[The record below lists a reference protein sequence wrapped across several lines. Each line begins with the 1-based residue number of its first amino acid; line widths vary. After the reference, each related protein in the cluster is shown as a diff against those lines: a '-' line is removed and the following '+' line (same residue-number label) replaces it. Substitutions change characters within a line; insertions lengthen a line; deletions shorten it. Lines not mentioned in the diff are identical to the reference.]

1 MSDSAN
7 DIILLTR
14 DLRKT
19 YFSSGGEVEVL
30 RGVSIGVSRG
40 EIAAIVGPSGVGKST
55 LLNLI
60 GALDRPSSGEVLING
75 EDLFSKN
82 DEELAEFRNSTIG
95 FVFQFHHLLPE
106 LSAFENVMLPALLA
120 GKPKELIHERTTSL
134 LNDVGLSKRGSHKP
148 SELSGGERQRV
159 AIARAIVNDPK
170 LILADE
176 PTGNLD
182 KENAEEMY
190 ELIWKL
196 REENQQTF
204 LIVTH
209 NEELANKTD
218 RIIRLVDGYI
228 KE

>member
-7 DIILLTR
+7 NIMLLTR

-30 RGVSIGVSRG
+30 RGVSIGVSKG
-40 EIAAIVGPSGVGKST
+40 EIAAIIGPSGVGKST

-82 DEELAEFRNSTIG
+82 DAELAEFRNSTIG

-120 GKPKELIHERTTSL
+120 GKPKELIHARTTSL

-159 AIARAIVNDPK
+159 AIARAIINDPK

-182 KENAEEMY
+182 RENAEEMY

-218 RIIRLVDGYI
+218 RIIRLVDGYV

>member
-7 DIILLTR
+7 NVILLTR

-40 EIAAIVGPSGVGKST
+40 EIVAIVGPSGVGKST

-120 GKPKELIHERTTSL
+120 GKPKEMIHERTTSL

-182 KENAEEMY
+182 RENAEEMY

>member
-95 FVFQFHHLLPE
+95 FIFQFHHLLPE

-120 GKPKELIHERTTSL
+120 GKPKEMIHERTTSL

-148 SELSGGERQRV
+148 SELSVGERQRV

-182 KENAEEMY
+182 RENAEEMY

-218 RIIRLVDGYI
+218 RMIRLVDGYI

>member
-1 MSDSAN
+1 MSDGAN
-7 DIILLTR
+7 NVILLTR

-40 EIAAIVGPSGVGKST
+40 EIVAIVGPSGVGKST

-134 LNDVGLSKRGSHKP
+134 LNDVGLSERGSHKP

-182 KENAEEMY
+182 RENAEEMY

>member
-1 MSDSAN
+1 MSDSASN
-7 DIILLTR
+7 VMLLTR

-30 RGVSIGVSRG
+30 RGVSIEVSKG
-40 EIAAIVGPSGVGKST
+40 EIAAIIGPSGVGKST

-82 DEELAEFRNSTIG
+82 DDELAEFRNFTIG

-120 GKPKELIHERTTSL
+120 GKPKEFIHERTTSL
-134 LNDVGLSKRGSHKP
+134 LDDVGLSKRGSHKP

-159 AIARAIVNDPK
+159 AIARAIVNEPK

-182 KENAEEMY
+182 RENAEEMY

-218 RIIRLVDGYI
+218 RIIHLVDGYV

>member
-40 EIAAIVGPSGVGKST
+40 EIVAIVGPSGVGKST

-95 FVFQFHHLLPE
+95 FIFQFHHLLPE

-134 LNDVGLSKRGSHKP
+134 LNEVGLTKRGSHKP

-182 KENAEEMY
+182 RENAEEMY

-196 REENQQTF
+196 REDNQQTF

-218 RIIRLVDGYI
+218 RIIRLVDGYV

>member
-7 DIILLTR
+7 NVMLLTR

-19 YFSSGGEVEVL
+19 YFSSEGEVEVL
-30 RGVSIGVSRG
+30 RGVSIRVSKG

-60 GALDRPSSGEVLING
+60 GALDRPSSGEVIING
-75 EDLFSKN
+75 EDIFSKN
-82 DEELAEFRNSTIG
+82 DEELAEFRNSTVG

-120 GKPKELIHERTTSL
+120 GKPKEFIHERTTSL
-134 LNDVGLSKRGSHKP
+134 LNDVGLTKRGSHKP

-182 KENAEEMY
+182 RENAEEMY

-196 REENQQTF
+196 REDNQQTF

-218 RIIRLVDGYI
+218 RIIRLVDGYV

>member
-1 MSDSAN
+1 MSDSVN
-7 DIILLTR
+7 NVLLLTK

-30 RGVSIGVSRG
+30 RGVSIRVSRG
-40 EIAAIVGPSGVGKST
+40 EIAAIIGPSGVGKST

-60 GALDRPSSGEVLING
+60 GALDRPSSGEVRING

-134 LNDVGLSKRGSHKP
+134 LKDVGLSERGTHKP

-182 KENAEEMY
+182 RENAEEMY

-218 RIIRLVDGYI
+218 RIIRLIDGYV

>member
-40 EIAAIVGPSGVGKST
+40 EIVAIVGPSGVGKST

-134 LNDVGLSKRGSHKP
+134 LNDVGLSERGSHKP

-159 AIARAIVNDPK
+159 AIARAIVNEPK

-182 KENAEEMY
+182 RENAEEMY

-196 REENQQTF
+196 RKENQQTF

>member
-95 FVFQFHHLLPE
+95 FIFQFHHLLPE

-120 GKPKELIHERTTSL
+120 GKPKEMIHERTTSL

-182 KENAEEMY
+182 RENAEEMY

-218 RIIRLVDGYI
+218 RMIRLVDGYI

>member
-7 DIILLTR
+7 KVMLLTR

-30 RGVSIGVSRG
+30 RGVSIGVSKG
-40 EIAAIVGPSGVGKST
+40 EIAALVGPSGVGKST

-120 GKPKELIHERTTSL
+120 GKPKEFIHERTTSL
-134 LNDVGLSKRGSHKP
+134 LNDVGLTKRGSHKP

-182 KENAEEMY
+182 RENADEMY

-204 LIVTH
+204 VIVTH

-218 RIIRLVDGYI
+218 RIIRLVDGYV

>member
-7 DIILLTR
+7 NIMLLTR

-30 RGVSIGVSRG
+30 RGVSIGVSKG
-40 EIAAIVGPSGVGKST
+40 EIAAIIGPSGVGKST

-82 DEELAEFRNSTIG
+82 DAELAEFRNSTIG

-159 AIARAIVNDPK
+159 AIARAIINDPK

-182 KENAEEMY
+182 RENAEEMY

-218 RIIRLVDGYI
+218 RIIRLVDGYV

>member
-95 FVFQFHHLLPE
+95 FIFQFHHLLPE

-120 GKPKELIHERTTSL
+120 GKPKEMIHERTTSL

-182 KENAEEMY
+182 RENAEEMY

>member
-7 DIILLTR
+7 NVILLTR

-40 EIAAIVGPSGVGKST
+40 EIVAIVGPSGVGKST

-82 DEELAEFRNSTIG
+82 DDELAEFRNSTIG
-95 FVFQFHHLLPE
+95 FIFQFHHLLPE

-120 GKPKELIHERTTSL
+120 GKPKEMIHERTTSL

-182 KENAEEMY
+182 RENAEEMY

>member
-7 DIILLTR
+7 KVMLLTR

-40 EIAAIVGPSGVGKST
+40 EIAAIIGPSGVGKST

-60 GALDRPSSGEVLING
+60 GALDRPSSGEILING

-120 GKPKELIHERTTSL
+120 GKPKEFIHERTTSL
-134 LNDVGLSKRGSHKP
+134 LNDVGLTKRGSHKP

-182 KENAEEMY
+182 RENAEEMY

-218 RIIRLVDGYI
+218 RIIRLVDGYV

>member
-7 DIILLTR
+7 NVMLLTR

-30 RGVSIGVSRG
+30 RGVSIGVTKG

-60 GALDRPSSGEVLING
+60 GALDRPSSGEIIING

-120 GKPKELIHERTTSL
+120 GKPKELIQERTTSL
-134 LNDVGLSKRGSHKP
+134 LNDVGLTNRGSHKP

-182 KENAEEMY
+182 RENAEEMY

-196 REENQQTF
+196 REENRQTF

-218 RIIRLVDGYI
+218 RIIRLVDGYV